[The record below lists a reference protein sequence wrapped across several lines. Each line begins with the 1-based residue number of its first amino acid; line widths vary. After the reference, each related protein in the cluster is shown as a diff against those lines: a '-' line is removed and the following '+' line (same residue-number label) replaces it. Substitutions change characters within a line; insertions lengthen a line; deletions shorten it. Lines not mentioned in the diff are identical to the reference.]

1 MSLLEVRNLRVH
13 MHAPFGVARAV
24 DGVDLAV
31 EEGESVGIVGESGSG
46 KSLLALS
53 ILGLLPKGQFELPA
67 GGSVRFRGEEVL
79 RADESRL
86 REIRGGEIA
95 MVFQEPLSSLNP
107 VLTVGDQVGEA
118 VWIHGGTDRQQAH
131 EVAAGLLRD
140 VGIPDAE
147 RRMGAFPHQ
156 LSGGMRQRAMIAMA
170 LAGQPSLLVADEPT
184 TALDVTIQ
192 AQILAVLK
200 ALREERGMALL
211 LISHDL
217 RVVAQL
223 CQTVFVMY
231 AGRMVETGPA
241 RAVLSRPK
249 HPYTR
254 GLLGSRL
261 SIRDRRSRLRPIP
274 GEVPEAT
281 SWPTGCRFHPRCP
294 EAVLGCR
301 TEEPSLAKMG
311 PDGPEVGPT
320 GSSVASEGVGAGPQ
334 SPPEGRRARCWF
346 PGVEGEGWI

>member
-13 MHAPFGVARAV
+13 VRAPLGVARAV

-79 RADESRL
+79 QADESRL
-86 REIRGGEIA
+86 REIRGREIA

-118 VWIHGGTDRQQAH
+118 VRIHGQMDRRQAR

-147 RRMGAFPHQ
+147 GRMGAFPHQ

-192 AQILAVLK
+192 AQVLDVLK
-200 ALREERGMALL
+200 ALREKQGMALL

-231 AGRMVETGPA
+231 AGRIVETGPTST
-241 RAVLSRPK
+241 VLSRPK

-281 SWPTGCRFHPRCP
+281 SWPMGCRFHPRCS

-301 TEEPSLAKMG
+301 TEEPSLAKIDS
-311 PDGPEVGPT
+311 DGPEVGPAA
-320 GSSVASEGVGAGPQ
+320 SSVPSEGIATGPR
-334 SPPEGRRARCWF
+334 SLPERRRARCWF
-346 PGVEGEGWI
+346 PGEEGDGRI